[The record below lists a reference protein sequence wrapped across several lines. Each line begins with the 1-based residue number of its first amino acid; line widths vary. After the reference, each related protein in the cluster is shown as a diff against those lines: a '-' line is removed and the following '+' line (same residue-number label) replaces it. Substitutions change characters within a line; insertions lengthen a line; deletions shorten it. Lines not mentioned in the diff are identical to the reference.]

1 MVDPVL
7 LLLLGL
13 VVIRMVVLLL
23 VILLIRVL
31 RLLILVLLEVRLLI
45 LVMLLLQVVI
55 VGTNY
60 LHPISL
66 FYSHLTGQEF
76 VPYLTNGNREA

>member
-1 MVDPVL
+1 VML
-7 LLLLGL
+7 
-13 VVIRMVVLLL
+13 VVLLL
-23 VILLIRVL
+23 VMLL
-31 RLLILVLLEVRLLI
+31 LLILVI
-45 LVMLLLQVVI
+45 LLLQVVI

-76 VPYLTNGNREA
+76 VPCITNGNREA